1 MRATNVTLPDG
12 RMGILRRFAVCT
24 IVGWSMMALYLF
36 ISRHQVGEPTAV
48 PMPNWVPFVPVFIL
62 PYLGLLLMTWLLPVT
77 ITDDARFR
85 ACLRAN
91 VCAYLLVMPWW
102 VLTPTMLPRPALPE
116 GMWAEAIQRLW
127 AVDRP
132 YNIMPCAHGMGPMV
146 VAWFVSAEYPKWRWP
161 LIAVLIIGLPSI
173 ALTWQHRPID
183 ILLGS
188 LAAVV
193 GIIIGGMWGRWE
205 RTRKRVGTHLD
216 TAPL

>member
-1 MRATNVTLPDG
+1 MHPANLNSVDG
-12 RMGILRRFAVCT
+12 RMGMLRRFVVCSV
-24 IVGWSMMALYLF
+24 VGWTMMALYIF

-48 PMPNWVPFVPVFIL
+48 PMPGWVPFVPAFIL
-62 PYLGLLLMTWLLPVT
+62 PYLGLLLMTWLLPVA
-77 ITDDARFR
+77 ITDGARFR

-102 VLTPTMLPRPALPE
+102 VLTPTMLPRPPLPE
-116 GMWAEAIQRLW
+116 GVWAEAIQRLW

-146 VAWFVSAEYPKWRWP
+146 VAWFVSREYPKWRWL
-161 LIAVLIIGLPSI
+161 LIAALVIGLPSI

-193 GIIIGGMWGRWE
+193 GIIVGEMWGRWE
-205 RTRKRVGTHLD
+205 KQRKQAGEAV
-216 TAPL
+216 PV